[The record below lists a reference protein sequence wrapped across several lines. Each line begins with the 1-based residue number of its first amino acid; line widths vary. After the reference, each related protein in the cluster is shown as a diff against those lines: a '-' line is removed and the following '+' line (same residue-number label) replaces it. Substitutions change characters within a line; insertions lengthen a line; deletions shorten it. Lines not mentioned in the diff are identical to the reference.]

1 MGRMQRS
8 FSEGSGERLLL
19 LPPLAIGGL
28 CLSLS
33 LLLAFGCDSD
43 PGAGDSDSMESQE
56 ETKEPDSP
64 SVDNTREDAANYIGA
79 VEFSADLRP
88 NIEDA
93 SVPFVYFE
101 EQTYYL
107 YMCKGTQGH
116 HVATSSDGVVFSTP
130 KPTGIGFCGL
140 NFVKLSNDNYR
151 LFTTSRESTD
161 TGETIHCKSATF
173 SNLENLGPSHRSE
186 EGVQFGSS
194 GPPCNDF
201 IGTPSV
207 VRLSDNDSS
216 VRVYFSCGQPSHMA
230 GFTSNASGTEFG
242 GGEILIEQAI
252 DAEIHRLS
260 DGSYRVFHTVMNPD
274 DHPDIRPFKP
284 QEIKTAVS
292 ADGLVWESQ
301 GTIADVDSVASS
313 LGESITVLADP
324 SAVLLED
331 GSWRIYFGNA
341 TEHTDGGGIYSFVW
355 RP

>member
-1 MGRMQRS
+1 MDRMQRS
-8 FSEGSGERLLL
+8 FWLGNGNRFHLSLVAVIR
-19 LPPLAIGGL
+19 GL
-28 CLSLS
+28 CLGLS
-33 LLLAFGCDSD
+33 LLLAFGCESD
-43 PGAGDSDSMESQE
+43 PDDSDSMESQG
-56 ETKEPDSP
+56 ETKQPGSP
-64 SVDNTREDAANYIGA
+64 SIDNTPEDASNYTGS
-79 VEFSADLRP
+79 VDFSTGLAP
-88 NIEDA
+88 NMEGA
-93 SVPFVYFE
+93 SVPFIYFE
-101 EQTYYL
+101 DQTYYL

-161 TGETIHCKSATF
+161 TGETIQCKSATF
-173 SNLENLGPSHRSE
+173 SNLENLGPSHRTD

-194 GPPCNDF
+194 EAPCNDF

-207 VRLSDNDSS
+207 VRLSNDDSS

-230 GFTSNASGTEFG
+230 GFTSNASGTDFG
-242 GGEILIEQAI
+242 RGEILIEQAI

-260 DGSYRVFHTVMNPD
+260 DGSYRVFHTVMNPE
-274 DHPDIRPFKP
+274 DHPDIHPFKP
-284 QEIKTAVS
+284 QEIKTALS

-301 GTIADVDSVASS
+301 GTIADVDSVAAA
-313 LGESITVLADP
+313 LGEGITVLADP

-341 TEHTDGGGIYSFVW
+341 TEHSDGGGIYSFVW